1 MAASDWQGASSERN
15 HNHNTMSFNPNAE
28 EAINLLE
35 GFFYWNGFPKLL
47 GCEIET
53 DFSKADIALAGL
65 PLAINPIERTQYLA
79 PRAVRHR
86 SQAYHRSHREFG
98 VNPFEIARIR
108 DFGDVPIAS
117 PTIADRAVLEI
128 EKFYARMDR
137 AGAIPFTVGG
147 DHACT
152 LPVLRA
158 IAGPNSRRK
167 GPVGIIHFDSHTDSY
182 GDSAGV
188 HCHAGNGFR
197 IGLEE
202 GLIDPKRYVHVG
214 LNGQMVHPD
223 MDAYSYGAGYRMLTL
238 AEIEDIGIPAAIQ
251 EIRKVIG
258 DGPVFVTVDLDVMTL
273 SDAPA
278 VADPEAGG
286 LTMREMQKILRS
298 FRGMDVIGGDVVCFV
313 PHLDPSQV
321 TALHISAIM
330 HDIVTVMA
338 EGVARKK

>member
-1 MAASDWQGASSERN
+1 
-15 HNHNTMSFNPNAE
+15 MSFNPDPELALD
-28 EAINLLE
+28 LLQ

-47 GCEIET
+47 GCPIET
-53 DFSKADIALAGL
+53 DFTQADIALVGL

-86 SQAYHRSHREFG
+86 SQAYHRSHRSFG
-98 VNPFEIARIR
+98 INPFELARIR
-108 DFGDVPIAS
+108 DFGDVPIS
-117 PTIADRAVLEI
+117 TPTIADQAVLDI
-128 EKFYARMDR
+128 EKFYAKLDA
-137 AGAIPFTVGG
+137 AGAIPFTIGG

-167 GPVGIIHFDSHTDSY
+167 APVGIIHFDSHTDSY

-202 GLIDPKRYVHVG
+202 NLIDPNRYVHIG
-214 LNGQMVHPD
+214 LNGPMVHPN
-223 MDAYSYGAGYRMLTL
+223 MDDYSRSAGYRMLTL
-238 AEIEDIGIPAAIQ
+238 AEIEDIGIPAAIG
-251 EIRKVIG
+251 EIRDVIG
-258 DGPVFVTVDLDVMTL
+258 DGPVFITVDLDVMTL

-286 LTMREMQKILRS
+286 LTMREMQKLLRS
-298 FRGMDVIGGDVVCFV
+298 FRGMDVIGGDIVCFV
-313 PHLDPSQV
+313 PHLDPSQI
-321 TALHISAIM
+321 TALHSSAIM
-330 HDIVTVMA
+330 HDIVTLMA

>member
-1 MAASDWQGASSERN
+1 
-15 HNHNTMSFNPNAE
+15 MSFTPSAD
-28 EAINLLE
+28 EAIELLE
-35 GFFYWNGFPKLL
+35 GYFYWSGFPRLL

-53 DFSKADIALAGL
+53 DFTKADIALVGL
-65 PLAINPIERTQYLA
+65 PLAINPVERTQYLG

-86 SQAYHRSHREFG
+86 SQAYHRGHREFG
-98 VNPFEIARIR
+98 INPFELARIR
-108 DFGDVPIAS
+108 DFGDVPIPT
-117 PTIADRAVLEI
+117 PTIADQAVLDI
-128 EKFYARMDR
+128 EKFYARMDA
-137 AGAIPFTVGG
+137 AGALPFTIGG

-167 GPVGIIHFDSHTDSY
+167 GPIGIIHFDSHTDTY

-197 IGLEE
+197 VGNEE
-202 GLIDPKRYVHVG
+202 GLIDASRYVHVG
-214 LNGQMVHPD
+214 LNGPMVHPN
-223 MDAYSYGAGYRMLTL
+223 MDDYSKDAGYRLLTL
-238 AEIEDIGIPAAIQ
+238 DEIEDIGIPAAIE

-258 DGPVFVTVDLDVMTL
+258 DGPVYVTVDLDVLTL

-298 FRGMDVIGGDVVCFV
+298 FRGMDVVGGDIVCFV
-313 PHLDPSQV
+313 PHLDPSQI

-330 HDIVTVMA
+330 HEIVTVMA
-338 EGVARKK
+338 EGVAKTR

>member
-1 MAASDWQGASSERN
+1 
-15 HNHNTMSFNPNAE
+15 MSFNPDAQ
-28 EAINLLE
+28 EALQLLE
-35 GFFYWNGFPKLL
+35 GFFYWSGIPKLL
-47 GCEIET
+47 GCELES
-53 DFSKADIALAGL
+53 DFAKADIALAGL

-86 SQAYHRSHREFG
+86 SQAYHRNHREFG
-98 VNPFEIARIR
+98 INPFELARIR
-108 DFGDVPIAS
+108 DFGDVPLS
-117 PTIADRAVLEI
+117 TPTIADQAVLDA
-128 EKFYARMDR
+128 EKFYARMDA

-202 GLIDPKRYVHVG
+202 GLIDPSRYVHIG
-214 LNGQMVHPD
+214 LNGPMVHPQ
-223 MDAYSYGAGYRMLTL
+223 MDAFSRDAGYRMLTL
-238 AEIEDIGIPAAIQ
+238 AEIEKIGIPNAIT
-251 EIRKVIG
+251 EIAKVIG

-286 LTMREMQKILRS
+286 LTMREMQQILRS

-321 TALHISAIM
+321 TALHVSAIM
-330 HDIVTVMA
+330 HEIVTVMA
-338 EGVARKK
+338 ENVARKR

>member
-1 MAASDWQGASSERN
+1 
-15 HNHNTMSFNPNAE
+15 MSFNPDAE
-28 EAINLLE
+28 QAMNLLE
-35 GFFYWNGFPKLL
+35 GYFYWNGFPKLL
-47 GCEIET
+47 GCPIET
-53 DFSKADIALAGL
+53 DFAKADIALVGL

-98 VNPFEIARIR
+98 INPFELARIC
-108 DFGDVPIAS
+108 DFGDVPIAT
-117 PTIADRAVLEI
+117 PTIADRAVHDI
-128 EKFYARMDR
+128 EAFYARMDA

-167 GPVGIIHFDSHTDSY
+167 GPVGLIHFDSHTDSY

-202 GLIDPKRYVHVG
+202 GLIDPTRTVHIG
-214 LNGQMVHPD
+214 LNGPMADPQMD
-223 MDAYSYGAGYRMLTL
+223 EFSRAAGYRLLTL
-238 AEIEDIGIPAAIQ
+238 QEIEADGVPAAIA
-251 EIRKVIG
+251 EIRRVIG
-258 DGPVFVTVDLDVMTL
+258 DGPVFVTIDLDVMSL

-286 LTMREMQKILRS
+286 LTIREMLKIVRS

-313 PHLDPSQV
+313 PHLDPSQI
-321 TALHISAIM
+321 TALHISALM
-330 HDIVTVMA
+330 HDVVTIMA
-338 EGVARKK
+338 EGVARKRGD

>member
-1 MAASDWQGASSERN
+1 
-15 HNHNTMSFNPNAE
+15 MSFTPSAE
-28 EAINLLE
+28 EAVHLLE
-35 GFFYWNGFPKLL
+35 GYFYWSGFPKLL

-53 DFSKADIALAGL
+53 DFTKADIALVGL
-65 PLAINPIERTQYLA
+65 PLAVNPVERTQYLG

-86 SQAYHRSHREFG
+86 SQAYHRGHREFG
-98 VNPFEIARIR
+98 INPFELARIR
-108 DFGDVPIAS
+108 DFGDVPI
-117 PTIADRAVLEI
+117 PTPTLADQAVLDI
-128 EKFYARMDR
+128 EMFYARMDA
-137 AGAIPFTVGG
+137 AGVLPFTIGG

-167 GPVGIIHFDSHTDSY
+167 GPVGIIHFDSHTDTY

-197 IGLEE
+197 VGNEE
-202 GLIDPKRYVHVG
+202 GLIDASRYVHVG
-214 LNGQMVHPD
+214 LNGPMVHPN
-223 MDAYSYGAGYRMLTL
+223 MDDYSKEAGYRLL
-238 AEIEDIGIPAAIQ
+238 SLDEIEEIGIAAATQ
-251 EIRKVIG
+251 VIRDVVG
-258 DGPVFVTVDLDVMTL
+258 DGPVYVTVDLDVLTL

-298 FRGMDVIGGDVVCFV
+298 FRGMDIVGGDVVCFV
-313 PHLDPSQV
+313 PHLDPSQI

-330 HDIVTVMA
+330 HEIVTVMA
-338 EGVARKK
+338 EGVAKKR

>member
-1 MAASDWQGASSERN
+1 V
-15 HNHNTMSFNPNAE
+15 SFTPSAD
-28 EAINLLE
+28 EAIELLE
-35 GFFYWNGFPKLL
+35 GYFYWSGFPRLL

-53 DFSKADIALAGL
+53 DFTKADIALVGL
-65 PLAINPIERTQYLA
+65 PLAINPVERTQYLG

-86 SQAYHRSHREFG
+86 SQAYHRGHREFG
-98 VNPFEIARIR
+98 INPFELARIR
-108 DFGDVPIAS
+108 DFGDVPIPT
-117 PTIADRAVLEI
+117 PTIADQAVLDI
-128 EKFYARMDR
+128 EKFYARMDA
-137 AGAIPFTVGG
+137 AGVLPFTIGG

-167 GPVGIIHFDSHTDSY
+167 GPVGIIHFDSHTDTY

-197 IGLEE
+197 IGNEE
-202 GLIDPKRYVHVG
+202 GLIDASRYVHVG
-214 LNGQMVHPD
+214 LNGPMVHPN
-223 MDAYSYGAGYRMLTL
+223 MDDYSKDAGYRLLTL
-238 AEIEDIGIPAAIQ
+238 DEIEEIGIPAAIE

-258 DGPVFVTVDLDVMTL
+258 DGPVYVTVDLDVLTL

-286 LTMREMQKILRS
+286 LTIREMLKILRS
-298 FRGMDVIGGDVVCFV
+298 FRGMDVIGGDIVCFV

-321 TALHISAIM
+321 TALHISAMM

-338 EGVARKK
+338 EGVAKKG

>member
-1 MAASDWQGASSERN
+1 
-15 HNHNTMSFNPNAE
+15 MSFNPNAE
-28 EAINLLE
+28 EAISLLE

-47 GCEIET
+47 GCEIEK

-65 PLAINPIERTQYLA
+65 PLAVNPIERTQYLA

-98 VNPFEIARIR
+98 INPFELARIF
-108 DFGDVPIAS
+108 DFGDVPIS
-117 PTIADRAVLEI
+117 TPTIADQAVLDI
-128 EKFYARMDR
+128 EKFYAKMDA

-158 IAGPNSRRK
+158 IAGKQSRRK
-167 GPVGIIHFDSHTDSY
+167 GPIGIIHFDSHTDSY

-188 HCHAGNGFR
+188 HCHPGNGFR
-197 IGLEE
+197 LGLEE

-214 LNGQMVHPD
+214 LNGPMAHPN
-223 MDAYSYGAGYRMLTL
+223 MDGFSRTAGYRMLTL
-238 AEIEDIGIPAAIQ
+238 SEIEDIGIPASIT

-258 DGPVFVTVDLDVMTL
+258 DGPVFITVDLDVMTL

-286 LTMREMQKILRS
+286 LTMREMQKILRG
-298 FRGMDVIGGDVVCFV
+298 FRGLDVVGGDVVCFV

-338 EGVARKK
+338 EGVARKKSSRQ

>member
-1 MAASDWQGASSERN
+1 
-15 HNHNTMSFNPNAE
+15 MSFTPSAE
-28 EAINLLE
+28 EAVHLLE
-35 GFFYWNGFPKLL
+35 GYFYWSGFPKLL

-53 DFSKADIALAGL
+53 DFTKADIALVGL
-65 PLAINPIERTQYLA
+65 PLAVNPVERTQYLG

-86 SQAYHRSHREFG
+86 SQAYHRGHREFG
-98 VNPFEIARIR
+98 INPFELARIR
-108 DFGDVPIAS
+108 DFGDVPI
-117 PTIADRAVLEI
+117 PTPTLADQAVLDI
-128 EKFYARMDR
+128 EMFYARMDA
-137 AGAIPFTVGG
+137 AGVLPFTIGG

-167 GPVGIIHFDSHTDSY
+167 GPIGIIHFDSHTDTY

-197 IGLEE
+197 IGNEE
-202 GLIDPKRYVHVG
+202 GLIDASRYVHVG
-214 LNGQMVHPD
+214 LNGPMVHPN
-223 MDAYSYGAGYRMLTL
+223 MDDYSKDAGYRLL
-238 AEIEDIGIPAAIQ
+238 SLDEIGEIGIAAATQ
-251 EIRKVIG
+251 VIRDVVG
-258 DGPVFVTVDLDVMTL
+258 DGPVYVTVDLDVLTL

-298 FRGMDVIGGDVVCFV
+298 FRGMDIVGGDVVCFV
-313 PHLDPSQV
+313 PHLDPSQI

-330 HDIVTVMA
+330 HEIVTVMA
-338 EGVARKK
+338 EGVAKKR

>member
-1 MAASDWQGASSERN
+1 
-15 HNHNTMSFNPNAE
+15 MSFTPSAE
-28 EAINLLE
+28 EAVHLLE
-35 GFFYWNGFPKLL
+35 GYFYWSGFPKLL

-53 DFSKADIALAGL
+53 DFTKADIALVGL
-65 PLAINPIERTQYLA
+65 PLAVNPVERTQYLG

-86 SQAYHRSHREFG
+86 SQAYHRGHREFG
-98 VNPFEIARIR
+98 INPFELARIR
-108 DFGDVPIAS
+108 DFGDVPI
-117 PTIADRAVLEI
+117 PTPTLADQAVLDI
-128 EKFYARMDR
+128 EMFYARMDS
-137 AGAIPFTVGG
+137 AGVLPFTIGG

-167 GPVGIIHFDSHTDSY
+167 GPIGIIHFDSHTDTY

-197 IGLEE
+197 IGNEE
-202 GLIDPKRYVHVG
+202 GLIDASRYVHVG
-214 LNGQMVHPD
+214 LNGPMVHPN
-223 MDAYSYGAGYRMLTL
+223 MDDYSKDAGYRLL
-238 AEIEDIGIPAAIQ
+238 SLDEIEEIGIAAATQ
-251 EIRKVIG
+251 VIRDVVG
-258 DGPVFVTVDLDVMTL
+258 DGPVYVTVDLDVLTL

-298 FRGMDVIGGDVVCFV
+298 FRGMDIVGGDVVCFV
-313 PHLDPSQV
+313 PHLDPSQI

-330 HDIVTVMA
+330 HEIVTVMA
-338 EGVARKK
+338 EGVAKKR

>member
-1 MAASDWQGASSERN
+1 MP
-15 HNHNTMSFNPNAE
+15 MSFTPSAE
-28 EAINLLE
+28 EAVHLLE
-35 GFFYWNGFPKLL
+35 GYFYWSGFPKLL

-53 DFSKADIALAGL
+53 DFTKADIALVGL
-65 PLAINPIERTQYLA
+65 PLAVNPVERTQYLG

-86 SQAYHRSHREFG
+86 SQAYHRGHREFG
-98 VNPFEIARIR
+98 INPFELARIR
-108 DFGDVPIAS
+108 DFGDVPI
-117 PTIADRAVLEI
+117 PTPTLADQAVLDI
-128 EKFYARMDR
+128 EMFYARMDA
-137 AGAIPFTVGG
+137 AGVLPFTIGG

-167 GPVGIIHFDSHTDSY
+167 GPVGIIHFDSHTDTY

-188 HCHAGNGFR
+188 RCHAGNGFR
-197 IGLEE
+197 VGNEE
-202 GLIDPKRYVHVG
+202 GLIDASRYVHVG
-214 LNGQMVHPD
+214 LNGPMVHPN
-223 MDAYSYGAGYRMLTL
+223 MDDYSKEAGYRLL
-238 AEIEDIGIPAAIQ
+238 SLDEIEEIGIAAATQ
-251 EIRKVIG
+251 VIRDVVG
-258 DGPVFVTVDLDVMTL
+258 DGPVYVTVDLDVLTL

-298 FRGMDVIGGDVVCFV
+298 FRGMDIVGGDVVCFV
-313 PHLDPSQV
+313 PHLDPSQI

-338 EGVARKK
+338 EGVARKR

>member
-1 MAASDWQGASSERN
+1 
-15 HNHNTMSFNPNAE
+15 MSFTPSAE
-28 EAINLLE
+28 EAVHLLE
-35 GFFYWNGFPKLL
+35 GYFYWSGFPKLL

-53 DFSKADIALAGL
+53 DFTKADIALVGL
-65 PLAINPIERTQYLA
+65 PLAVNPVERTQYLG

-86 SQAYHRSHREFG
+86 SQAYHRGHREFG
-98 VNPFEIARIR
+98 INPFELARIR
-108 DFGDVPIAS
+108 DFGDVPI
-117 PTIADRAVLEI
+117 PTPTLADQAVLDI
-128 EKFYARMDR
+128 EMFYARMDA
-137 AGAIPFTVGG
+137 AGVLPFTIGG

-167 GPVGIIHFDSHTDSY
+167 GPVGIIHFDSHTDTY

-197 IGLEE
+197 VGNEE
-202 GLIDPKRYVHVG
+202 GLIDATRYVHVG
-214 LNGQMVHPD
+214 LNGPMVHPN
-223 MDAYSYGAGYRMLTL
+223 MDDYSKEAGYRLL
-238 AEIEDIGIPAAIQ
+238 SLDEIEEIGIAAATQ
-251 EIRKVIG
+251 VIRDVVG
-258 DGPVFVTVDLDVMTL
+258 DGPVYVTVDLDVLTL

-298 FRGMDVIGGDVVCFV
+298 FRGMDIVGGDVVCFV
-313 PHLDPSQV
+313 PHLDPSQI

-330 HDIVTVMA
+330 HEIVTVMA
-338 EGVARKK
+338 EGVAKKR

>member
-1 MAASDWQGASSERN
+1 
-15 HNHNTMSFNPNAE
+15 MSFTPSAD
-28 EAINLLE
+28 EAIELLE
-35 GFFYWNGFPKLL
+35 GYFYWSGFPRLL

-53 DFSKADIALAGL
+53 DFTKADIALVGL
-65 PLAINPIERTQYLA
+65 PLAINPVERTQYLG

-86 SQAYHRSHREFG
+86 SQAYHRGHREFG
-98 VNPFEIARIR
+98 INPFELARIR
-108 DFGDVPIAS
+108 DFGDVPIPT
-117 PTIADRAVLEI
+117 PTIADQAVLDI
-128 EKFYARMDR
+128 EKFYARMDA
-137 AGAIPFTVGG
+137 AGVLPFTIGG

-167 GPVGIIHFDSHTDSY
+167 GPVGIIHFDSHTDTY

-197 IGLEE
+197 IGNEE
-202 GLIDPKRYVHVG
+202 GLIDASRYVHVG
-214 LNGQMVHPD
+214 LNGPMVHPN
-223 MDAYSYGAGYRMLTL
+223 MDDYSKDAGYRMLTL
-238 AEIEDIGIPAAIQ
+238 DEIEEIGIPAAIE

-258 DGPVFVTVDLDVMTL
+258 DGPVYVTVDLDVLTL

-286 LTMREMQKILRS
+286 LTIREMLKILRS
-298 FRGMDVIGGDVVCFV
+298 FRGMDVIGGDIVCFV

-338 EGVARKK
+338 EGVAKKR

>member
-1 MAASDWQGASSERN
+1 
-15 HNHNTMSFNPNAE
+15 MSFAPSAE
-28 EAINLLE
+28 QAGQLLE
-35 GFFYWNGFPKLL
+35 SYFYWNGFPKLL
-47 GCEIET
+47 GCPIET
-53 DFSKADIALAGL
+53 DFSKADIALVGL
-65 PLAINPIERTQYLA
+65 PLAVNPIERTQYLA

-86 SQAYHRSHREFG
+86 SQAYHRGHREFG
-98 VNPFEIARIR
+98 INPFELARIC
-108 DFGDVPIAS
+108 DFGDVPIPT
-117 PTIADRAVLEI
+117 PTIADRAVVDI
-128 EKFYARMDR
+128 ETFYARLDA

-167 GPVGIIHFDSHTDSY
+167 APVGLIHFDSHTDSY

-197 IGLEE
+197 LACEE
-202 GLIDPKRYVHVG
+202 GLIEPSRTVHVG
-214 LNGQMVHPD
+214 LNGPMVHPQ
-223 MDAYSYGAGYRMLTL
+223 MDDWSRDAGYRLQSL
-238 AEIEDIGIPAAIQ
+238 REIEEIGIPAALA
-251 EIRKVIG
+251 EIRRIIG
-258 DGPVFVTVDLDVMTL
+258 DGPVFVTIDLDVLSL

-286 LTMREMQKILRS
+286 LTIREMLHLLRG

-321 TALHISAIM
+321 TALHISAMM
-330 HDIVTVMA
+330 HDVVTIMA
-338 EGVARKK
+338 EGVARKRGAAGGGDGAARG

>member
-1 MAASDWQGASSERN
+1 
-15 HNHNTMSFNPNAE
+15 MSFEPTAD
-28 EAINLLE
+28 EAIHLLE
-35 GFFYWNGFPKLL
+35 GYFYWSGFPKLL

-53 DFSKADIALAGL
+53 DFTKADIALVGL
-65 PLAINPIERTQYLA
+65 PLAINPVERTQYLG

-86 SQAYHRSHREFG
+86 SQAYHRGHREFG
-98 VNPFEIARIR
+98 INPFELARIR
-108 DFGDVPIAS
+108 DFGDVPIPT
-117 PTIADRAVLEI
+117 PTIADQAVLDI
-128 EKFYARMDR
+128 EKFYARMDA
-137 AGAIPFTVGG
+137 AGALPFTVGG

-167 GPVGIIHFDSHTDSY
+167 APIGIIHFDSHTDTY

-197 IGLEE
+197 IGNEE
-202 GLIDPKRYVHVG
+202 GLIDASRYVLVG
-214 LNGQMVHPD
+214 LNGPMAHPN
-223 MDAYSYGAGYRMLTL
+223 MDDYSKEAGYRLL
-238 AEIEDIGIPAAIQ
+238 SLEEIEDIGIPAAVQ

-258 DGPVFVTVDLDVMTL
+258 DGPVYVTVDLDVLTL

-298 FRGMDVIGGDVVCFV
+298 FRGMDVVGGDVVCFV

-330 HDIVTVMA
+330 HEIVTVMA
-338 EGVARKK
+338 EGVAKKR

>member
-1 MAASDWQGASSERN
+1 
-15 HNHNTMSFNPNAE
+15 MSFTPSAE
-28 EAINLLE
+28 EAVHLLE
-35 GFFYWNGFPKLL
+35 GYFYWSGFPKLL

-53 DFSKADIALAGL
+53 DFTKADIALVGL
-65 PLAINPIERTQYLA
+65 PLAVNPVERTQYLG

-86 SQAYHRSHREFG
+86 SQAYHRGHREFG
-98 VNPFEIARIR
+98 INPFELARIR
-108 DFGDVPIAS
+108 DFGDVPI
-117 PTIADRAVLEI
+117 PTPTLADQAVLDI
-128 EKFYARMDR
+128 EMFYARMDA
-137 AGAIPFTVGG
+137 AGVLPFTIGG

-167 GPVGIIHFDSHTDSY
+167 GPIGIIHFDSHTDTY

-197 IGLEE
+197 IGNEE
-202 GLIDPKRYVHVG
+202 GLIDASRYVHVG
-214 LNGQMVHPD
+214 LNGPMVHPN
-223 MDAYSYGAGYRMLTL
+223 MDDYSKDAGYRLL
-238 AEIEDIGIPAAIQ
+238 SLDEIEEIGIAAATQ
-251 EIRKVIG
+251 VIRDVVG
-258 DGPVFVTVDLDVMTL
+258 DGPVYVTVDLDVLTL

-298 FRGMDVIGGDVVCFV
+298 FRGMDIVGGDVVCFV
-313 PHLDPSQV
+313 PHLDPSQI

-330 HDIVTVMA
+330 HEIVTVMA
-338 EGVARKK
+338 EGVAKKR

>member
-1 MAASDWQGASSERN
+1 
-15 HNHNTMSFNPNAE
+15 MSFNPTAE

-53 DFSKADIALAGL
+53 DFTKADIALVGL

-98 VNPFEIARIR
+98 INPFELARIR
-108 DFGDVPIAS
+108 DFGDVPI
-117 PTIADRAVLEI
+117 PTPTLADQAALDI
-128 EKFYARMDR
+128 EKFYAKMDA

-158 IAGPNSRRK
+158 IAGPRSQRK

-188 HCHAGNGFR
+188 HCTAGNGFR

-202 GLIDPKRYVHVG
+202 GLIDPARYVHVG
-214 LNGQMVHPD
+214 LNGPMVHPQ
-223 MDAYSYGAGYRMLTL
+223 MDGFSRSAGCRMLSL
-238 AEIEDIGIPAAIQ
+238 AEIEDIGIPAAIE

-258 DGPVFVTVDLDVMTL
+258 DGPTFITIDLDVMTL

-298 FRGMDVIGGDVVCFV
+298 FRGMDIIGGDVVCFV

-321 TALHISAIM
+321 TALHVSALM
-330 HDIVTVMA
+330 LEIVTVMA
-338 EGVARKK
+338 ENVAHKKPTSSLSSPGAR